1 MAKVAKTVSTG
12 VRGGFDDLKTRTKLI
27 SSYGIVSVIIFV
39 VATSGVLTLRQLS
52 AMSQAVYADYTIPL
66 ANFAEMGTALT
77 HYHQVLTGIVSVA
90 NHDDFV
96 SEVARL
102 SSFRTKTNKVIADY
116 GTTVHRVSRS
126 GRDEAKDL
134 AILKPA
140 IGQYFQAADGAL
152 SALADS
158 FGKSLTSAQAEH
170 LRNLGVLA
178 LTVNLQPTFEK
189 VIEHSREQVLDM
201 QDVAKDLND
210 EAQTAGFIG
219 TVVLV
224 LGGLIAMVLG
234 VSIAYWVV
242 NFFSKNLIHIAQVA
256 QLAASGNYKVRA
268 KIESKDELGQL
279 ATSFNAMLDYITTA
293 LTKAEG

>member
-1 MAKVAKTVSTG
+1 MAKMAKTVSTG

-52 AMSQAVYADYTIPL
+52 AVSQAVYVDYTIPL

-77 HYHQVLTGIVSVA
+77 HHHQVLTGIVSVT

-102 SSFRTKTNKVIADY
+102 SSFRKKTNKVIADY
-116 GTTVHRVSRS
+116 GNTVLRVSRS

-140 IGQYFQAADGAL
+140 IEQYFKEADGAL

-158 FGKSLTSAQAEH
+158 FGKNAD
-170 LRNLGVLA
+170 
-178 LTVNLQPTFEK
+178 P
-189 VIEHSREQVLDM
+189 
-201 QDVAKDLND
+201 
-210 EAQTAGFIG
+210 G
-219 TVVLV
+219 T
-224 LGGLIAMVLG
+224 G
-234 VSIAYWVV
+234 
-242 NFFSKNLIHIAQVA
+242 
-256 QLAASGNYKVRA
+256 
-268 KIESKDELGQL
+268 
-279 ATSFNAMLDYITTA
+279 
-293 LTKAEG
+293 